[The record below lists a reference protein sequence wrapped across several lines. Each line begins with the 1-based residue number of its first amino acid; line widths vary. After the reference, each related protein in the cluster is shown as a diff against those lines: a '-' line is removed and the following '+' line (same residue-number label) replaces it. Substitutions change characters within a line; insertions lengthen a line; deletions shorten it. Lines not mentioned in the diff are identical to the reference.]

1 MAFSLTHP
9 RWRLKPALSK
19 NAHPSGPQPGPQ
31 RGRDERLVEHAHL
44 QATIAALSARFVALE
59 EIQRDVDRRIVQACE
74 DERRRIARELHDCTA
89 QGVFAVNLNLINLK
103 SMLTSADR
111 RVQSLVSGN
120 LAPRQG
126 GFQELR
132 PISSLPRP
140 PLPASHHIMAPPSS
154 YIDCFF
160 TTTAPTTH
168 PCTPA

>member
-31 RGRDERLVEHAHL
+31 RGRDELLVEHAHL
-44 QATIAALSARFVALE
+44 QATIAALSARIVALE

-89 QGVFAVNLNLINLK
+89 QGGFAVNLNLINLK

-111 RVQSLVSGN
+111 RVSSLLSET
-120 LAPRQG
+120 LALGQECL
-126 GFQELR
+126 QELR
-132 PISSLPRP
+132 SISYL
-140 PLPASHHIMAPPSS
+140 
-154 YIDCFF
+154 
-160 TTTAPTTH
+160 
-168 PCTPA
+168 